1 MWRELTL
8 ALMKDGSNYQYTQNP
23 PYFIAFM
30 SGDKIMFAWVK
41 LTSELIYPACFLP
54 AEDQKINRENE
65 GERVKNNRVFQN
77 VVI

>member
-1 MWRELTL
+1 
-8 ALMKDGSNYQYTQNP
+8 MKDGGNYQYTQNP

-41 LTSELIYPACFLP
+41 LTSELIYPTCFLP

-65 GERVKNNRVFQN
+65 GEGVENNRVFQN
-77 VVI
+77 LVI